1 MNQITFTKPDDWHL
15 HLRDEKQMASVV
27 MHTAKYYK
35 RAIVMPNLSNP
46 VFTLELAQQYRERI
60 LKALRDDTAF
70 EPLMT
75 IYLTGDTSSQQ
86 IVEAKDSGIIHAVK
100 LYPAG
105 ATTNS
110 ARGVSNLDQCDAV
123 FRTMEKIGVPLS
135 IHGEVTDSEIDIF
148 DREKVFIEK
157 HLSVLVKRYPDLK
170 IILEHITTKDAV
182 QFVESCS
189 NNVGATITAHH
200 ILLNRNN
207 ILVGGIQPHHFC
219 LPVVKTEADRQA
231 VLNAATSGNP
241 KFFLGTDS
249 APHARQEKE
258 SATGKAGIYSSP
270 VSLPIYIE
278 MFERENKLDQLEG
291 FASFFGADF
300 YSLPRNQETVTFKK
314 EESTVPG
321 RYDYANDYVV
331 PLKANETVQWKLA
344 E

>member
-15 HLRDEKQMASVV
+15 HLRDDQQMASAV

-35 RAIVMPNLSNP
+35 RAIVMPNLANP
-46 VFTLELAQQYRERI
+46 VFTLELARQYRERI
-60 LKALRDDTAF
+60 LSALGNSIGF

-75 IYLTGDTSSQQ
+75 IYLTGDTTSQQ
-86 IVEAKDSGIIHAVK
+86 VLEVKESGIVYAIK

-110 ARGVSNLDQCDAV
+110 ARGVRDLDQCDAV
-123 FRTMEKIGVPLS
+123 FTMMEKIGMPLAV
-135 IHGEVTDSEIDIF
+135 HGEVTDSEVDIF

-207 ILVGGIQPHHFC
+207 ILVGGIQPHHYC
-219 LPVVKTEADRQA
+219 LPVVKTEEDRKA

-249 APHARQEKE
+249 APHARKEKE

-278 MFERENKLDQLEG
+278 MFEKENKLDQLEG

-300 YSLPRNQETVTFKK
+300 YSLPRNQETITFKK
-314 EESTVPG
+314 EETIVPDK
-321 RYDYANDYVV
+321 YEFADDYVV
-331 PLKANETVQWKLA
+331 PLKASDTVQWKLV

>member
-46 VFTLELAQQYRERI
+46 VFTLELARQYRERI
-60 LKALRDDTAF
+60 LKALDDNADF

-75 IYLTGDTSSQQ
+75 IYLTGDTTSQQ
-86 IVEAKDSGIIHAVK
+86 IAEAKESGIIHAVK

-110 ARGVSNLDQCDAV
+110 ARGVGNIAQCDAV
-123 FRTMEKIGVPLS
+123 FKTMEKLGVPLC
-135 IHGEVTDSEIDIF
+135 IHGEVTDSEVDIF
-148 DREKVFIEK
+148 DREKVFIDK
-157 HLSVLVKRYPDLK
+157 HLSILVKRYPDLK

-189 NNVGATITAHH
+189 ANVGATITVHH
-200 ILLNRNN
+200 ILLTRND

-219 LPVVKTEADRQA
+219 LPVVKTEEDRRA

-249 APHARQEKE
+249 APHAQKEKE

-278 MFERENKLDQLEG
+278 MFEKENKLDQLEG

-300 YSLPRNQETVTFKK
+300 YSLPRNQETITFKK
-314 EESTVPG
+314 EENIVPG
-321 RYDYANDYVV
+321 KYTYADDYVV
-331 PLKANETVQWKLA
+331 PLKAKETIQWKLA